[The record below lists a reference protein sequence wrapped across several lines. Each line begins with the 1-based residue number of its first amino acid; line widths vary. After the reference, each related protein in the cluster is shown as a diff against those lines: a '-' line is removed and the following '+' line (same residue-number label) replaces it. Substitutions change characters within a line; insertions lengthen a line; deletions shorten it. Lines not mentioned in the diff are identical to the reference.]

1 MDELYIN
8 SPHSELLWGGK
19 LAIQLKRLFHAAKLG
34 VSELNC
40 SFWHSGFIFSAEV
53 SASWSTRCKYLNS
66 TTNSNV
72 MLWMPT
78 LQFSNELHFIFSQA
92 INASPIFFLPLTGT
106 IQFSSPGLDH
116 LCLLATLGGGEI
128 EYTSEVFLWSL
139 LLLLMWVYASGNCR
153 KTHSHLDPVKR
164 LPSWSSLPPKK
175 KAQQH
180 DGFNLNFTNS
190 VSEHIHPTFTGNM
203 SGIFSDRS
211 HVILSHNC
219 YSPPSATES
228 GLYGVDN
235 KTVLKRK
242 RAFIT
247 PSPYP
252 TNQPGTT
259 HIA

>member
-92 INASPIFFLPLTGT
+92 INASPIFSLPLTGT

-180 DGFNLNFTNS
+180 DGFNFNFTNS
-190 VSEHIHPTFTGNM
+190 VSEHIHPTCLEFSVTGHM
-203 SGIFSDRS
+203 SFWVTTATHHPLQLSQACMVLTIKQCLNVRGLLSLLLHTLLTNLAPLTS
-211 HVILSHNC
+211 HKE
-219 YSPPSATES
+219 P
-228 GLYGVDN
+228 
-235 KTVLKRK
+235 
-242 RAFIT
+242 
-247 PSPYP
+247 
-252 TNQPGTT
+252 
-259 HIA
+259 

>member
-19 LAIQLKRLFHAAKLG
+19 LSIQLKRLFHAAKLG

-72 MLWMPT
+72 MSGMPT
-78 LQFSNELHFIFSQA
+78 LQFSNELDFIFSQA
-92 INASPIFFLPLTGT
+92 INASPIFSLPLTGT

-128 EYTSEVFLWSL
+128 EYTSELFLWSL

-180 DGFNLNFTNS
+180 DGFNFNFTNS

-203 SGIFSDRS
+203 SGIFSDRP

-242 RAFIT
+242 RAFIA